1 MIPILYTAA
10 INAALEEE
18 TMEMKSKEKK
28 KKEMEKMNRRTFEI

>member
-10 INAALEEE
+10 INAALEE